1 VKTLGWHSPTI
12 GKRLKN
18 ACENVYTTLAY
29 SPTSC
34 AQNSLQSK
42 TWENFGNDNES
53 VRVIENDFQ
62 KANVWF

>member
-1 VKTLGWHSPTI
+1 LGWPSPTI

-29 SPTSC
+29 SPTS
-34 AQNSLQSK
+34 ALKTVYKSK
-42 TWENFGNDNES
+42 TWEDFGNDNES